1 MTVLDSRP
9 APISSTLGRP
19 VVDTG
24 IIDVDVHPAP
34 KPGVIEAYLPARW
47 REHMR
52 SYGTRSTTGVMGN
65 WEYPTMYGY
74 GQRADAWGPNGEYP
88 GTELGMIRTQLLD
101 RHDVQLGVLEC
112 FSINTAQAVNHDQAA
127 ALCRAGNDWQLEQ
140 LVYPEPRLRLAML
153 VPYEA
158 PDLAVDEIRRLGSDP
173 GVVSV
178 LFASKT
184 LQPFGERKYWPIY
197 EAAIEAGL
205 PIQVHLSQG
214 GGNPNTGTGWSSYH
228 PEYHTAHP
236 QVFQHQL
243 LSLIL
248 SGTFDR
254 FPELRF
260 LFVESN
266 LLHLVPLLK
275 RLEYHWSTLGGEL
288 PDLQRRPS
296 EYVPDHLW
304 VATQPLDEPDDP
316 RHLVEMIGEFGSDNV
331 VFATD
336 YPHFDFDDPD
346 TAFPGAVPTEL
357 REKILRTNGKA
368 LFRLQD
374 QHG

>member
-1 MTVLDSRP
+1 MTLLAHEPGPAP
-9 APISSTLGRP
+9 APIGAP

-24 IIDVDVHPAP
+24 IVDVDVHPAP
-34 KPGVIEAYLPARW
+34 KPGVLESYLPVRW
-47 REHMR
+47 RDHLQR
-52 SYGTRSTTGVMGN
+52 YGTRSSTGIMGN

-74 GQRADAWGPNGEYP
+74 GQRADAWGPEGEYP
-88 GTELGMIRTQLLD
+88 GTELRMIREQLLD
-101 RHDVQLGVLEC
+101 RHNVQLGVLEC
-112 FSINTAQAVNHDQAA
+112 FSVNTAQALDHGLAA
-127 ALCRAGNDWQLEQ
+127 ALCRAVNDWQLEH
-140 LVYPEPRLRLAML
+140 LVYPEPRLRAAMA

-158 PDLAVDEIRRLGSDP
+158 PEPAVEEIRRIGPDP
-173 GVVSV
+173 GVVAV

-184 LQPFGERKYWPIY
+184 LQPLGERKYWPIY

-228 PEYHTAHP
+228 TEYHTAHP

-266 LLHLVPLLK
+266 LLHFVPLLK
-275 RLEYHWSTLGGEL
+275 RLDYHWSTLRDEV
-288 PDLQRRPS
+288 PDLRRRPS
-296 EYVPDHLW
+296 EYIADHVW
-304 VATQPLDEPDDP
+304 VATQPIDEPDDP
-316 RHLVEMIGEFGSDNV
+316 RHLVEIIEEFGSDNV

-346 TAFPGAVPTEL
+346 TVFPKAVPSEL
-357 REKILRTNGKA
+357 RAKVLRENGCR
-368 LFRLQD
+368 LFGLPA
-374 QHG
+374 GGV